1 MTAITSSPLLGRQEG
16 SRKSWNRRNHR
27 AGSDGDFGEGG
38 IAGHAMGP
46 KSNDVGHMNK
56 QQFFRGSNN
65 AKNWDGSEGTQERPT
80 LEAKLAF
87 GSVMKITGAQA
98 TREPRLGQGQS
109 LPSSTCGKH
118 DGRQAGTYDYMQ
130 VHKDTSFDINVN
142 NFDVFIRLVQLV
154 RLHVLDCMN
163 NLQPGQHPPEDRVFL
178 VQPWCRG
185 SRDEELRP
193 VSTRA
198 CVGHTDGIRSV
209 HGR

>member
-1 MTAITSSPLLGRQEG
+1 MQLPVPVLTWLTRYVSGKDQQNSVSSLRTCCSTVPERCTSRTPPQRRKLRFQHMTAITSSPLFGRQEG

-65 AKNWDGSEGTQERPT
+65 AKNWDGSEGAQERPT

-109 LPSSTCGKH
+109 LPSST
-118 DGRQAGTYDYMQ
+118 
-130 VHKDTSFDINVN
+130 
-142 NFDVFIRLVQLV
+142 
-154 RLHVLDCMN
+154 
-163 NLQPGQHPPEDRVFL
+163 
-178 VQPWCRG
+178 
-185 SRDEELRP
+185 
-193 VSTRA
+193 
-198 CVGHTDGIRSV
+198 
-209 HGR
+209 